1 MKIKNFLLYIEIQ
14 TKITSLLTFTLVM
27 LLLNYHGVDIKVLET
42 AVFFLGMFTFDL
54 TTTAINNYIDSK
66 TNDEEFG
73 FSRKTLKMMLF
84 SLLALSIVLG
94 LWLVYLTDWVVLLLG
109 MFSFA
114 VGILYTYGPIAISR
128 QPYGEIISGVLYG
141 YVIPFIIVYINL
153 QDQFLDVS
161 VGSSIQI
168 VLNTKLFV
176 QFTIFGLIPTL
187 ITAAIMLGNNV
198 CDLKKDIQ
206 VNRYT
211 LPYYIGQNKALIL
224 LIALYAFV
232 FVGIILGVI
241 SGLYPIYMLLVLLIS
256 PKVIKNA
263 KDLGIEFSKERSFP
277 FVIQNF
283 IMISV
288 SMILFMIIANIL

>member
-211 LPYYIGQNKALIL
+211 LPYYIGQNKALSL

>member
-42 AVFFLGMFTFDL
+42 AVFFLGMFSFDL

-73 FSRKTLKMMLF
+73 FSRKTLKVMLF

-211 LPYYIGQNKALIL
+211 LPYYIGQNKALSL